1 MKTGGADIDTE
12 SSTALP
18 HIVMFFVDDMGYNDI
33 GYNSYDIPDASP
45 FLTELA
51 ETGLKLTHYYT
62 E

>member
-1 MKTGGADIDTE
+1 MDFETIV
-12 SSTALP
+12 

-51 ETGLKLTHYYT
+51 ETGLKLTHYYP